1 MDMKV
6 SPRLR
11 VGLGQ
16 GFFQEQ
22 ETPKLV
28 VRVRSG
34 KQVSRGSFLGSKD
47 NPVAFV
53 WDEDQVETPA
63 RELVVQAGR
72 GGWCLWEK
80 GEPVTLKA
88 LFPDRKMLH
97 KLDNRFAD
105 WQRFFEK
112 YYNPKMPQKFW
123 WGQYHQEGRKLAR
136 QLQAELIDDV
146 VVRYLR
152 PEQDPQSSFAPEIA
166 L

>member
-1 MDMKV
+1 MDMKI

-11 VGLGQ
+11 VGYGQ
-16 GFFQEQ
+16 GFVQEQ

-34 KQVSRGSFLGSKD
+34 KQVGRGSYVGDEKQPL
-47 NPVAFV
+47 AFV
-53 WDEDQVETPA
+53 WDEEEIAVPE

-72 GGWCLWEK
+72 GGWCLWEDGK
-80 GEPVTLKA
+80 PITLKA
-88 LFPDRKMLH
+88 LFPEKKALH
-97 KLDNRFAD
+97 KLDNSFVD

-112 YYNPKMPQKFW
+112 YYDEDILQKFW
-123 WGQYHQEGRKLAR
+123 WGQYHQAGKALAK
-136 QLQAELIDDV
+136 QLQAELIDDA

-152 PEQDPQSSFAPEIA
+152 PKEDPQSRYAPEIA

>member
-11 VGLGQ
+11 VGYGQ
-16 GFFQEQ
+16 GFAQEQ
-22 ETPKLV
+22 ATPKLV

-34 KQVSRGSFLGSKD
+34 KQVGHGSFVG
-47 NPVAFV
+47 NEIRPTAFV
-53 WDEDQVETPA
+53 WQEDEVAAPE
-63 RELVVQAGR
+63 RELVVQAGS
-72 GGWCLWEK
+72 GGWCLWE
-80 GEPVTLKA
+80 GNRPVTLKA
-88 LFPDRKMLH
+88 LVPEKKALH

-112 YYNPKMPQKFW
+112 HYNPKMPQKFW

-136 QLQAELIDDV
+136 QLQAELIDDIV
-146 VVRYLR
+146 IRYLR
-152 PEQDPQSSFAPEIA
+152 PEQDPQSRYAPEIA

>member
-1 MDMKV
+1 MDMKF

-11 VGLGQ
+11 VGYGQ
-16 GFFQEQ
+16 GFVQEQ

-34 KQVSRGSFLGSKD
+34 KHVGRGSYVGQDKQPL
-47 NPVAFV
+47 AFV
-53 WDEDQVETPA
+53 WNEDEVVVPE

-72 GGWCLWEK
+72 GGWCLWEDGK
-80 GEPVTLKA
+80 PVTLKA
-88 LFPDRKMLH
+88 LFPEKKALH

-112 YYNPKMPQKFW
+112 HYNPKMPQKFW
-123 WGQYHQEGRKLAR
+123 WGQYHLEGKKLAW
-136 QLQAELIDDV
+136 QLQAELVDQV
-146 VVRYLR
+146 AVRYLR
-152 PEQDPQSSFAPEIA
+152 PEQDPQSQFAPEIA

>member
-11 VGLGQ
+11 VGFGQ
-16 GFFQEQ
+16 GYFQEQ
-22 ETPKLV
+22 QAHKLI

-34 KQVSRGSFLGSKD
+34 QQVGQGSFVGNEKQ
-47 NPVAFV
+47 PVAFV
-53 WDEDQVETPA
+53 WNDEVAAVPG
-63 RELVVQAGR
+63 REMVVQAGR
-72 GGWCLWEK
+72 GGWCLWEQ

-123 WGQYHQEGRKLAR
+123 WGQYHEEGRKLAR

-152 PEQDPQSSFAPEIA
+152 PDQDPQSRFAPEIA